1 MISFVIRVGYEGGNY
16 RRKKVTSPAN
26 AGGVF
31 FSEMSPLIK
40 IKIQLLKYC
49 VQTRCQTI
57 GKWVLRKH
65 SFYQF

>member
-1 MISFVIRVGYEGGNY
+1 MKGAIIEE
-16 RRKKVTSPAN
+16 KKVTSPAN

>member
-40 IKIQLLKYC
+40 IKTQLLK
-49 VQTRCQTI
+49 
-57 GKWVLRKH
+57 
-65 SFYQF
+65 